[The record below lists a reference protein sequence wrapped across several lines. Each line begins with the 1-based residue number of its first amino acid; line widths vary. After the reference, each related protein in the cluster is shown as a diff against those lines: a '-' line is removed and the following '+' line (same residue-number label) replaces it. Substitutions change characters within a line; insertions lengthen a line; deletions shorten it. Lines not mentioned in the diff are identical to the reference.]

1 MAEDATIGTWDTV
14 VIVIY
19 FVFVLAVGLWATW
32 RAMRGT
38 MEGYFLAGKSM
49 VWWPVGASLF
59 ASNIGSEHFIGLAG
73 TGAASGLA
81 VGSFEFNAMFILLL
95 LGWVFLPVY
104 MAAGVFT
111 MPEYLRRRFG
121 GQRVR
126 VYLAIIALIL
136 SIFTKI
142 SVNMFAGALFIQ
154 QALGWNLY
162 LAIVIILAI
171 TALYTVLGG
180 LSAVIYTDAAQTFIM
195 VAGAIVLMILAFI
208 KVPYSDLQWMYFEA
222 IPNTTKHANISCGG
236 IPPDD
241 AFHIFRDPIN
251 SDLPWPGMI
260 FGISISSIWY
270 WCTDQVI
277 VQRALAAK
285 SLSHAKGGCV
295 FAGFLKVLP
304 MFLIVIP
311 GMISRVLFTDDVACA
326 DPITCEEVCG
336 NKVGCTNIAYPKL
349 VLNLMPEGL
358 RGLMM
363 AVMMSALVSSLTSIF
378 NSSSTIFTVDIYRR
392 IRKQANERELL
403 IVGRVFVLF
412 LVGISILW
420 VPIIQA
426 AQGGRLFDYI
436 QSITSYLA
444 PPICAV
450 YILAVAWWRVNEQ
463 GAFWGLML
471 GLLVGMIRLV
481 LDFVYQGPACGEED
495 TRIAIIKN
503 FHFLYFGIF
512 LFLFVLVATIIISLI
527 TEPMNRDH
535 LVRLT
540 FDTRYSRAERQDDSV
555 SEIEHD
561 EDAEKKMQIDEN
573 EERSMSSKCMDI
585 MCGSTQQSQQTEE
598 ERKKR
603 EKEMSDIR
611 EPNSKY
617 TLLLNISA
625 IVMFG
630 CSVFLWGFFF

>member
-1 MAEDATIGTWDTV
+1 MQEPNLETWDVV
-14 VIVIY
+14 VIIVY

-32 RAMRGT
+32 KAARGS

-126 VYLAIIALIL
+126 VYLAALALIL

-142 SVNMFAGALFIQ
+142 SVNMFAGALFIN

-162 LAIVIILAI
+162 LAIVVILLI

-180 LSAVIYTDAAQTFIM
+180 LSAVIYTDAAQTLIMIVGAFILM
-195 VAGAIVLMILAFI
+195 VLAFLR
-208 KVPYSDLQWMYFEA
+208 VSYDDLQWMYFDA
-222 IPNTTKHANISCGG
+222 VPNSTLYGNHSCGM
-236 IPPDD
+236 PPAD
-241 AFHIFRDPIN
+241 AFHIFRDPIK

-285 SLSHAKGGCV
+285 NLSHAKGGV
-295 FAGFLKVLP
+295 IFAGYLKVLP
-304 MFLIVIP
+304 MFLIVLP
-311 GMISRVLFTDDVACA
+311 GMISRVLFTEEVACA
-326 DPITCEEVCG
+326 DPEICTAVCG
-336 NKVGCTNIAYPKL
+336 SAVGCTNIAYPKL
-349 VLNLMPEGL
+349 VLTIMPQGL
-358 RGLMM
+358 RGLML
-363 AVMMSALVSSLTSIF
+363 AVMMSALMSSLTSIF
-378 NSSSTIFTVDIYRR
+378 NSSSTIFTIDIYKR
-392 IRKQANERELL
+392 IRNKASERELL
-403 IVGRVFVLF
+403 IVGRVFILV

-450 YILAVAWWRVNEQ
+450 YVLAVAWWRINEK

-471 GLLVGMIRLV
+471 GLAAGMTRLV

-495 TRIAIIKN
+495 TRISLIKN

-512 LFLFVLVATIIISLI
+512 LFLFVIVCTIIISLL
-527 TEPMNRDH
+527 TDPMPKDA

-540 FDTRYSRAERQDDSV
+540 FDTRYSRAERTGDNT
-555 SEIEHD
+555 SEIDVEID
-561 EDAEKKMQIDEN
+561 ETKMQIDESG
-573 EERSMSSKCMDI
+573 ESELSAKCMDI
-585 MCGSTQQSQQTEE
+585 MCGATKDRAQLTRE
-598 ERKKR
+598 ERKK
-603 EKEMSDIR
+603 KEMEMCDIR
-611 EPNSKY
+611 QPERTN
-617 TLLLNISA
+617 LILNINA
-625 IVMFG
+625 IIMMAV
-630 CSVFLWGFFF
+630 SIFLWGFFY